1 MAELTR
7 ALCPPVTAVLH
18 LLDNIVWHA
27 LTGVQATFAAGAG
40 GARRYARGFSPI
52 VGFADPERPDFAAL
66 APHCDAGERFYCDGW
81 SGAAPAGWQV
91 EAETTM
97 FKMVWQ
103 GALPPPADEPVQ
115 PLQAAHAVQ
124 ALELA
129 ALTRPGPFGPRTIEL
144 GDYLGVFDGE
154 RLVAM
159 AGERMHAA
167 RLREISGVCT
177 HPAQQGRGLA
187 RRLMLELV
195 RRQLQRGET
204 PFLHVMRNNPAAH
217 RLYQRMG
224 FVDHSESV
232 VRVIARVPG

>member
-1 MAELTR
+1 MLQ
-7 ALCPPVTAVLH
+7 
-18 LLDNIVWHA
+18 LLDNIAWHT
-27 LTGVQATFAAGAG
+27 LTGAQARFAAGSG

-52 VGFADPERPDFAAL
+52 IGFMEPGRPDFAAL
-66 APHCDAGERFYCDGW
+66 APHCDEGEHFYCDGW
-81 SGAAPAGWQV
+81 SGAVPAGWQV

-103 GALPPPADEPVQ
+103 GAPPPPPAQPAL
-115 PLQAAHAVQ
+115 PLQAAHAQQ

-129 ALTRPGPFGPRTIEL
+129 TLTRPGPFGPRTTEL
-144 GDYLGVFDGE
+144 GDYLGVFDDG

-167 RLREISGVCT
+167 TLREISGVCT
-177 HPAQQGRGLA
+177 HPQQQGRGLA

-204 PFLHVMRNNPAAH
+204 PFLHVMRDNVGAH
-217 RLYQRMG
+217 SLYQRMG
-224 FVDHSESV
+224 FSDHCESV
-232 VRVIARVPG
+232 VRVVARKPG

>member
-1 MAELTR
+1 MLR
-7 ALCPPVTAVLH
+7 

-27 LTGVQATFAAGAG
+27 LTGVQAKFAAGAG

-66 APHCDAGERFYCDGW
+66 APHCDDGEHFYCDGW

-103 GALPPPADEPVQ
+103 GGLPPPTEEPAL
-115 PLQAAHAVQ
+115 PLQAAHACQ
-124 ALELA
+124 AFELA

-177 HPAQQGRGLA
+177 HPDLQGRGLA

-204 PFLHVMRNNPAAH
+204 PFLHVMRDNVAAH
-217 RLYQRMG
+217 ALYRRMG
-224 FVDHSESV
+224 FADHCESV
-232 VRVIARVPG
+232 VRVIARVPD